1 MMHDSVLQPCI
12 RYADFAPMF
21 KAEMFDPDQWA
32 SIFKK
37 AGAQCNFHDYS
48 KTYLPSL
55 NVFYRCSLDIKAS

>member
-1 MMHDSVLQPCI
+1 MAGALAINFFI

-37 AGAQCNFHDYS
+37 AGAQCMKQGWNLIAGTRIIVNC
-48 KTYLPSL
+48 K
-55 NVFYRCSLDIKAS
+55 

>member
-1 MMHDSVLQPCI
+1 MSRHHNNTVLFI

-37 AGAQCNFHDYS
+37 AGAQC
-48 KTYLPSL
+48 KPKLKP
-55 NVFYRCSLDIKAS
+55 LDI

>member
-1 MMHDSVLQPCI
+1 MAGALAINFFI

-37 AGAQCNFHDYS
+37 AGAQCNQ
-48 KTYLPSL
+48 L
-55 NVFYRCSLDIKAS
+55 

>member
-1 MMHDSVLQPCI
+1 MPFVATILDTCTMCLEGTRSCNATVCTLPFI

-37 AGAQCNFHDYS
+37 AGAQC
-48 KTYLPSL
+48 KP
-55 NVFYRCSLDIKAS
+55 KP